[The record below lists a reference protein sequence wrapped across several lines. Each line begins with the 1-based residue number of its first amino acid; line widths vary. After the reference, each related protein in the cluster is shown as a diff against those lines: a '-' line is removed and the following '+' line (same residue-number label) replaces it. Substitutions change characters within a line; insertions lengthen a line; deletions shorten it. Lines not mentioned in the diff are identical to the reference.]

1 MASILPFDEMNS
13 FTTRLRAMYPDGK
26 LPPRKEAKEEEEDII
41 DEMLDL
47 FLLAYAQGVEV
58 TTENLTV
65 LPFTEIPQGSA
76 QTGRPG
82 GSAEVQQRAERLAT
96 YKPTIDDV
104 MKVVNAE
111 VAGKTWKDR
120 TEDYFSNGGTVDDL
134 IRIVETE
141 VHRDANEAALS
152 TAKRAGAT
160 KKTWV
165 TMMDEKVRD
174 THQYLEMMS
183 VGINEDFYTYDGDHA
198 PAPGLF
204 SLPENNINCRCELV
218 FS

>member
-1 MASILPFDEMNS
+1 MASILPFDEVNA
-13 FTTRLRAMYPDGK
+13 FTVRLKERFPDGK
-26 LPPRKEAKEEEEDII
+26 LPTKEAMPEEEEDII

-65 LPFTEIPQGSA
+65 LPFSEPTQIAGNIWTTGSE
-76 QTGRPG
+76 
-82 GSAEVQQRAERLAT
+82 SAQQRAERLAT
-96 YKPTIDDV
+96 HKPTIDDV

-120 TEDYFSNGGTVDDL
+120 TREYFSNGGTVDDL

-174 THQYLEMMS
+174 THAYLEMMS
-183 VGINEDFYTYDGDHA
+183 VGINDDFYTYDGDHA
-198 PAPGLF
+198 KAPGLF

>member
-1 MASILPFDEMNS
+1 MASILPFDEVHS
-13 FTTRLRAMYPDGK
+13 FTARLKAMFPDGK

-65 LPFTEIPQGSA
+65 LPFYESTQGTEKPKA
-76 QTGRPG
+76 QK
-82 GSAEVQQRAERLAT
+82 T
-96 YKPTIDDV
+96 YKPTIEDV

-152 TAKRAGAT
+152 TAKQAGAR

>member
-1 MASILPFDEMNS
+1 M
-13 FTTRLRAMYPDGK
+13 
-26 LPPRKEAKEEEEDII
+26 
-41 DEMLDL
+41 
-47 FLLAYAQGVEV
+47 
-58 TTENLTV
+58 
-65 LPFTEIPQGSA
+65 
-76 QTGRPG
+76 
-82 GSAEVQQRAERLAT
+82 
-96 YKPTIDDV
+96 
-104 MKVVNAE
+104 
-111 VAGKTWKDR
+111 
-120 TEDYFSNGGTVDDL
+120 DDL

-160 KKTWV
+160 KKTWI

>member
-1 MASILPFDEMNS
+1 MASVLPFDELNS
-13 FTTRLRAMYPDGK
+13 FVISLKARYPDGK

-47 FLLAYAQGVEV
+47 FLLAYAQGVEI
-58 TTENLTV
+58 TTENLAV
-65 LPFTEIPQGSA
+65 LPFYEGTKGSA
-76 QTGRPG
+76 QPKP
-82 GSAEVQQRAERLAT
+82 LAT
-96 YKPTIDDV
+96 HKPTVDDV
-104 MKVVNAE
+104 MKVVNKE

-134 IRIVETE
+134 IRIAETE

-198 PAPGLF
+198 AAPGLF